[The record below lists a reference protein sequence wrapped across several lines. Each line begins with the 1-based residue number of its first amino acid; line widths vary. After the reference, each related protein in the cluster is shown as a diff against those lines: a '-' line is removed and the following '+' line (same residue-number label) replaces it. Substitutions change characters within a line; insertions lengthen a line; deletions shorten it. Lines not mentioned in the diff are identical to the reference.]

1 MHTPPYHRQIILQGW
16 STEIQERIQQATVMI
31 IGAGALGSHAGMA
44 LCAAGVENFILF
56 DGDYLV
62 AHNLHR
68 QFHYTISD
76 CGKNKAE
83 LLFEKMKALNPSVKA
98 SVYTQFWDRTV
109 QLNSLP
115 DLIIDGSDLFETKY
129 EIHAY
134 TNQYH
139 LPWIYASV
147 LGYRGEIAVFMPGS
161 ACYRCLYSEPP
172 ANAESC
178 DVTGVVP
185 MLPAWV
191 AQKQAWEALK
201 VLGAPGSIM
210 HNQLWQI
217 RLDQGGER
225 TLYIDKSPN
234 CASECIQKN
243 IPFSLSEIPEI
254 DNSQMKIRIRNQDK
268 NWFFFDIR
276 PEASYGN
283 LPEGIEYLDPTTG
296 MEHIQK
302 LPEGANIVLA
312 CAKGKNS
319 KQLAIHYLQKLPH
332 FHFYTLKNGLQLD
345 NPAI

>member
-1 MHTPPYHRQIILQGW
+1 MHTHPYHRQIILQGW
-16 STEIQERIQQATVMI
+16 SPEIQERIQQANVMI

-56 DGDYLV
+56 DGDTL
-62 AHNLHR
+62 AEHNLHR
-68 QFHYTISD
+68 QFHYTQSD

-83 LLFEKMKALNPSVKA
+83 ILFEKMKALNPFVKA
-98 SVYTQFWDRTV
+98 SVYPKFWDRKI

-115 DLIIDGSDLFETKY
+115 DIIIDGSDVFTTKY

-134 TNQYH
+134 ANQH
-139 LPWIYASV
+139 ILPWIYASV

-161 ACYRCLYSEPP
+161 ACYRCLYSDPP

-210 HNQLWQI
+210 HDQLWQI

-225 TLYIDKSPN
+225 TLIIDKSPN
-234 CASECIQKN
+234 CSREFIQKN
-243 IPFSLSEIPEI
+243 TPFSISEIPEI
-254 DNSQMKIRIRNQDK
+254 DKIQMTIQIRNQNK

-283 LPEGIEYLDPTTG
+283 IADGLEYLDPSTG
-296 MEHIQK
+296 IDLIQK
-302 LPEGANIVLA
+302 LPAGAHIVLA

-319 KQLAIHYLQKLPH
+319 KQLAMHYLQKLPN
-332 FHFYTLKNGLQLD
+332 FHFYTLKDGLQTD
-345 NPAI
+345 SVVI